1 MEDAQQQNKQQQNSS
16 RRRRG
21 LLGSSLITGSMT
33 MMSRVLGLVRD
44 IVFAQTIGAGGSA
57 DSFFLAFKIP
67 NFLRRLFA
75 EGAFAQAFVP
85 VLNQCH
91 EKGGLAAVK
100 ELVNRVA
107 ASLGSV
113 LLVLTSLVVVFAP
126 QLGSLLAYGFEFRGA
141 GDKAALTGELLR
153 ITFPYLFF
161 ISMAGMLGGIL
172 NSFDRFAVPAFTPV
186 LLNVCLIAAA
196 FIGVGYFDEPVMALA
211 WGVFVAG
218 AVQMLFQAPFLAK
231 MHLLPH
237 PKWDWRHPGVKQ
249 ILLLM
254 APAIFG
260 VSISQINLLLDQ
272 VLAAFMQDGAVGWL
286 YYSDRLYELP
296 LGVFGVAIATVILPS
311 LSRQHIAGGGDQ
323 FDATLGWA
331 MRSVLYIAVPAM
343 VALFMLAEPLI
354 TTLFKSEKFD
364 AGDIDMAVLS
374 LRAYALG
381 LIAFM
386 LTKVLATGYFSRQD
400 MKTPVRIGIIAM
412 VTNMA
417 FNLALAIPLEFYVGE
432 GGKGHVGLA
441 LATSLST
448 MINAALLY
456 RGLRREGV
464 YKPQP
469 GRGRFA
475 ITLVTATLAMA
486 VALWCFNSQLTGWAD
501 WLWWQR
507 GFWVLVVCGGGFA
520 VYALS
525 LFACGVR
532 LRDLTA
538 QITK

>member
-1 MEDAQQQNKQQQNSS
+1 MDSAQQKQQITT
-16 RRRRG
+16 RRRS

-85 VLNQCH
+85 VLNEYH
-91 EKGGLAAVK
+91 EKGGVAAVK

-113 LLVLTSLVVVFAP
+113 VLVLTILVVVFAP
-126 QLGSLLAYGFEFRGA
+126 QLGSLLAYGFTYSGD
-141 GDKAALTGELLR
+141 GDKAELVGELLR

-172 NSFDRFAVPAFTPV
+172 NSYDRFAVPAFAPV
-186 LLNVCLIAAA
+186 LLNVCMIAAA
-196 FIGVGYFDEPVMALA
+196 FIGVAYFDVPELALA

-218 AVQMLFQAPFLAK
+218 ALQMLFQMPFL
-231 MHLLPH
+231 MRLHLLPT
-237 PKWDWRHPGVKQ
+237 PQWDWRHPGVKK

-311 LSRQHIAGGGDQ
+311 LSRQHTAGSGEK

-354 TTLFKSEKFD
+354 TTLFKSDKFD
-364 AGDIDMAVLS
+364 ARDIAMAVLS

-381 LIAFM
+381 LVAFM

-412 VTNMA
+412 VTNMV
-417 FNLALAIPLEFYVGE
+417 FNLALAIPLEFYWGE

-441 LATSLST
+441 LATTLSA
-448 MINAALLY
+448 ILNAGLLY
-456 RGLRREGV
+456 RGLRKQGV
-464 YKPQP
+464 YKPHP

-475 ITLVTATLAMA
+475 VTLLLATAVMALTLYG
-486 VALWCFNSQLTGWAD
+486 FNQWFTGWQD

-507 GFWVLVVCGGGFA
+507 AYHVLIVCGAGLA
-520 VYALS
+520 VYLGA
-525 LFACGVR
+525 LFAGGVR
-532 LRDLTA
+532 LKQLKV
-538 QITK
+538 QSG

>member
-1 MEDAQQQNKQQQNSS
+1 MEPQQQPQKPIK
-16 RRRRG
+16 RRG
-21 LLGSSLITGSMT
+21 LLGSSLVTGSMT

-44 IVFAQTIGAGGSA
+44 VVFAQTIGAGGSA

-85 VLNQCH
+85 VLNEYHQ
-91 EKGGLAAVK
+91 KGGIAAVK

-107 ASLGSV
+107 ASLGAV
-113 LLVLTSLVVVFAP
+113 LLVLTLLVVMFAP
-126 QLGSLLAYGFEFRGA
+126 QLGALLAYGFEFRGD
-141 GDKAALTGELLR
+141 GNKAALTGELLR

-186 LLNVCLIAAA
+186 LLNVCLITAA
-196 FIGVGYFDEPVMALA
+196 FVGVGYFEQPVMALA

-218 AVQMLFQAPFLAK
+218 AAQMLFQIPFLAR
-231 MHLLPH
+231 MHLLPI
-237 PKWDWRHPGVKQ
+237 PRWDWRYPGVKK

-311 LSRQHIAGGGDQ
+311 LSRQHTAGSGKQ

-343 VALFMLAEPLI
+343 VALLMLAEPLI

-374 LRAYALG
+374 LRAYAVG

-386 LTKVLATGYFSRQD
+386 LTKVLAAGYFSRQD

-412 VTNMA
+412 VVNMA

-441 LATSLST
+441 LATSLSA
-448 MINAALLY
+448 IVNAVLLY
-456 RGLRREGV
+456 RGLRKEGI

-475 ITLVTATLAMA
+475 FTLIGATLAMA
-486 VALWCFNSQLTGWAD
+486 AALYGFNHWLTGWAD

-507 GFWVLVVCGGGFA
+507 GFWILVVCGGGFA

-525 LFACGVR
+525 LFVAGIR
-532 LRDLTA
+532 LRDLRVRET
-538 QITK
+538 

>member
-1 MEDAQQQNKQQQNSS
+1 MNSVEQQEKPTK
-16 RRRRG
+16 RRG

-85 VLNQCH
+85 VLNEYH
-91 EKGGLAAVK
+91 EKGGIAAVK

-113 LLVLTSLVVVFAP
+113 VLVLTLLVVVFAP
-126 QLGSLLAYGFEFRGA
+126 QLGSLLAYGFEYRGD
-141 GDKAALTGELLR
+141 GEKAELVGELLR

-172 NSFDRFAVPAFTPV
+172 NSFDRFAVPAFAPV
-186 LLNVCLIAAA
+186 LLNICMIAAA
-196 FIGVGYFDEPVMALA
+196 FIGVSYFEEPVMALA

-218 AVQMLFQAPFLAK
+218 ALQMLFQMPFLAK
-231 MHLLPH
+231 LHLLPT
-237 PKWDWRHPGVKQ
+237 PKWDWNHPGVKK

-311 LSRQHIAGGGDQ
+311 LSRQHTAGSGAQ

-354 TTLFKSEKFD
+354 TTLFKSDKFD
-364 AGDIDMAVLS
+364 VADIDMAVLS

-381 LIAFM
+381 LVAFM

-412 VTNMA
+412 VTNMV
-417 FNLALAIPLEFYVGE
+417 FNLALAIPLEYYYQI
-432 GGKGHVGLA
+432 GHVGLA
-441 LATSLST
+441 LATTLSA
-448 MINAALLY
+448 ILNAGLLY
-456 RGLRREGV
+456 RGLRKEGV
-464 YKPQP
+464 YQPQP
-469 GRGRFA
+469 GRARFVF
-475 ITLVTATLAMA
+475 TLILATAAMAATLYG
-486 VALWCFNSQLTGWAD
+486 FNQWFTQWQE

-507 GFWVLVVCGGGFA
+507 GYRILIVCGAGFA
-520 VYALS
+520 VYAGA
-525 LFACGVR
+525 LFAAGVR
-532 LRDLTA
+532 LRDLKA
-538 QITK
+538 REV